1 MTVEDPVE
9 YRYQADME
17 HPNYEGHRAMAPSI
31 ITQQEVG
38 RDVASYRQGLK
49 DVLRKA
55 PHVILLGEMR
65 DRDAMDTCLEAAQ
78 TGHLVLS
85 TLHTTGAVKTMGRI
99 LEMYPH
105 EKYSAILNRLSE
117 MLIFIHS
124 QGLLK
129 GLNGKR
135 VLAYEF
141 LQNGDDAVASA
152 IANYAAGSNSL
163 EDVIKRAGNI
173 SWDDS
178 LLNLLKRGVISED
191 TFESS
196 RMNRNDEDEI

>member
-1 MTVEDPVE
+1 
-9 YRYQADME
+9 ME
-17 HPNYEGHRAMAPSI
+17 HPNYPGHRAMAPCI
-31 ITQQEVG
+31 VTQQEVG
-38 RDVASYRQGLK
+38 RDLASFRQGLK

-55 PHVILLGEMR
+55 PHVILLGEIR

-105 EKYSAILNRLSE
+105 EKTSAILNRLSE
-117 MLIFIHS
+117 MMIFIHS

-129 GLNGKR
+129 GKDGKR
-135 VLAYEF
+135 VLTYEF
-141 LQNGDDAVASA
+141 LQNNDDAVASA

-163 EDVIKRAGNI
+163 EDVIRRAGNI
-173 SWDDS
+173 SWDDN
-178 LLNLLKRGVISED
+178 LANLLKRGIIDED
-191 TFESS
+191 TFEAT

>member
-1 MTVEDPVE
+1 
-9 YRYQADME
+9 
-17 HPNYEGHRAMAPSI
+17 MAPSI

-38 RDVASYRQGLK
+38 RDVSCSRQGLK

-55 PHVILLGEMR
+55 PHMILLGEIR

-105 EKYSAILNRLSE
+105 EKYDSILSRLSE
-117 MLIFIHS
+117 MLVFIHS

-135 VLAYEF
+135 VLTYEF
-141 LQNGDDAVASA
+141 LQNNDDAVASA
-152 IANYAAGSNSL
+152 IANYGSGSNSL
-163 EDVIKRAGNI
+163 EDVIRRAGNI

-178 LLNLLKRGVISED
+178 LRNLVNRGIISEE
-191 TFESS
+191 TFETA
-196 RMNRNDEDEI
+196 RMNRNDQDEI